1 VFLELRS
8 QLSQEHATANSLE
21 KNLTLMMKT
30 LQEVHSHHPIGFV
43 SFLSPTLQLVYTTII
58 EPRDEGQLYERFIIQ
73 AMNLLK
79 QIIKCED
86 YDLPTNLQ
94 LSKSVPPP
102 QVMDA
107 QQAKLAF
114 FKASTCQT
122 ILQRLVCHYMPLSQQ
137 ELQNW
142 EDDAEEFAQ
151 EKTGEIHQY
160 SLRACV
166 ETMYVC
172 LLHEYQQTL
181 TPTVL
186 TLIRNVQAVDAN
198 AEFDSLR
205 LKEAVYKAAGL
216 GAFQLYDDIDFDSW
230 YQSQLL
236 AELQVNEPR
245 YKIVRHRVVWLIG
258 NWATVKLSPSLLTSI
273 YSTLLAVLRPQE
285 DLVIRLTAADSLR
298 MVIDDFEFS
307 AEEFCPYLADYVQ
320 LLVQLL
326 CTVSQPET
334 KLRVLTVVSILM
346 ERMNSHIQPH
356 VPTLLQCLPSLWETS
371 TQENSSLLRI
381 GVLNTLTNIVRGL
394 GPLSIQLHE
403 FVLPVV
409 RLATDVNTPEHVYLM
424 EEGLDLWLSLIHYS
438 PASSAHLLRLITNI
452 AGLLGLTASD
462 SNSSTTN
469 FSSDNLNLCFDILD
483 GYCILSG
490 SQPDTFIQSCAEVV
504 MQSCRSYIHEV
515 KSESVVFIVTVL
527 EHVVQLYPS
536 HVPSLF
542 SPILPNLLTDTLEEV
557 HHPPAV
563 SASLCLLARILLQN
577 SSFFFSFL
585 QQMASQTQQTPASL
599 FGHLIEF
606 WTEKIDD
613 MSQVQHRKL
622 SGLAMASL
630 LPLNDECVTSR
641 FGTIVNT
648 CVEVLHD
655 VMETT
660 ENDIL
665 YDQLVNS
672 SGGGSEKKGS
682 TVMQSE
688 HEKRETQ
695 LAACDPVRTVSF
707 HEFVT
712 SKLDACAVVH
722 GPAAYQH
729 LMKGVDGS
737 VKEQLAAFLPQE
749 HLRTLLALD
758 PI

>member
-1 VFLELRS
+1 MV
-8 QLSQEHATANSLE
+8 SLFPC
-21 KNLTLMMKT
+21 LASL
-30 LQEVHSHHPIGFV
+30 P
-43 SFLSPTLQLVYTTII
+43 
-58 EPRDEGQLYERFIIQ
+58 
-73 AMNLLK
+73 LK
-79 QIIKCED
+79 
-86 YDLPTNLQ
+86 
-94 LSKSVPPP
+94 
-102 QVMDA
+102 
-107 QQAKLAF
+107 
-114 FKASTCQT
+114 
-122 ILQRLVCHYMPLSQQ
+122 
-137 ELQNW
+137 
-142 EDDAEEFAQ
+142 
-151 EKTGEIHQY
+151 
-160 SLRACV
+160 
-166 ETMYVC
+166 
-172 LLHEYQQTL
+172 
-181 TPTVL
+181 
-186 TLIRNVQAVDAN
+186 
-198 AEFDSLR
+198 
-205 LKEAVYKAAGL
+205 
-216 GAFQLYDDIDFDSW
+216 
-230 YQSQLL
+230 
-236 AELQVNEPR
+236 
-245 YKIVRHRVVWLIG
+245 
-258 NWATVKLSPSLLTSI
+258 
-273 YSTLLAVLRPQE
+273 
-285 DLVIRLTAADSLR
+285 
-298 MVIDDFEFS
+298 
-307 AEEFCPYLADYVQ
+307 YLADYVQ

-585 QQMASQTQQTPASL
+585 QQMASQTQQTVYRRPLSL
-599 FGHLIEF
+599 CF
-606 WTEKIDD
+606 
-613 MSQVQHRKL
+613 
-622 SGLAMASL
+622 
-630 LPLNDECVTSR
+630 P
-641 FGTIVNT
+641 
-648 CVEVLHD
+648 
-655 VMETT
+655 
-660 ENDIL
+660 
-665 YDQLVNS
+665 
-672 SGGGSEKKGS
+672 
-682 TVMQSE
+682 
-688 HEKRETQ
+688 
-695 LAACDPVRTVSF
+695 P
-707 HEFVT
+707 
-712 SKLDACAVVH
+712 
-722 GPAAYQH
+722 
-729 LMKGVDGS
+729 
-737 VKEQLAAFLPQE
+737 
-749 HLRTLLALD
+749 
-758 PI
+758 